1 MNISHS
7 SLSFRI
13 EIDVTTSFY
22 FCEHFYKAFKDKVN
36 FRGASVMKQES
47 TKEVIGYCSECRK
60 NLLKIICKHT
70 TLSKGVFLKQE
81 KF

>member
-1 MNISHS
+1 MNVHS
-7 SLSFRI
+7 DAVNFRI
-13 EIDVTTSFY
+13 VIEETSCFY
-22 FCEHFYKAFKDKVN
+22 FCSHFYKAFKDKVN

-60 NLLKIICKHT
+60 NILKIICKHT